1 MLPKARAS
9 PEFTSQFNQLS
20 FHAFL
25 SVLPLARIVKGIPG
39 ASLTHRLL
47 TTAGGGGGPRG
58 GRQTPG
64 SPGLKVT
71 AFARHVPKDNL
82 HLVNFFKVKVLDLK
96 PAEPGPVILP

>member
-47 TTAGGGGGPRG
+47 TTAGGGGRTQRGAADPR
-58 GRQTPG
+58 
-64 SPGLKVT
+64 
-71 AFARHVPKDNL
+71 
-82 HLVNFFKVKVLDLK
+82 
-96 PAEPGPVILP
+96 LPWPQSHCVCATCSER